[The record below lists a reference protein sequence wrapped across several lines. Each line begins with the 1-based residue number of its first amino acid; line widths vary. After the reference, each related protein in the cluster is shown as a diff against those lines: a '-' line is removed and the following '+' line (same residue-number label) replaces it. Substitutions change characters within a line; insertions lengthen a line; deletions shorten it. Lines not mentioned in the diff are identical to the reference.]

1 MRQLFARG
9 IERTE
14 IIRELMND
22 KAVKRRRR
30 TAGCLYKVAVGI
42 VCAECRP
49 VVVGAEEDI
58 LIAAGFKRIVN

>member
-1 MRQLFARG
+1 MIKLSSAAG
-9 IERTE
+9 S
-14 IIRELMND
+14 
-22 KAVKRRRR
+22 

-58 LIAAGFKRIVN
+58 LIAAGFKRIVD